1 MFKTLMVFYLLFLFP
16 QIAFTYTYDKS
27 GYEYSEDVQTDL
39 KNSESASF
47 DDQESFA
54 ASKDEYREDL
64 LRKYPEYADVVD
76 QLYPKYSGWVISLSE
91 RFGFP
96 PLLAMSQVP
105 EEEYHTLF
113 FKPEIFIDL
122 YNELKSVGDEKK
134 RALLALRL
142 GNAFA
147 VDPDKIEYKA
157 RLQKFLDATKK
168 NRRKVEARFIS
179 EFNANH
185 AYLNVLDVL
194 RDDRVRYNTFLEMLA
209 ESSLEVYEAIIRYP
223 NAAGFLLEHGMDS
236 IEYINKTAGEIVV
249 LSMLLPVEEQDAMMA
264 LFKRYEWMTDVL
276 NECGAESYF
285 AVSICPELFIRIS
298 KNLTGPMNERYFTAY
313 SIIAH
318 QIENAA
324 ENDTMAEFTGFLNSL
339 SLEEVSRLAQSVGN
353 VIEGSV
359 DSEGEILT
367 LSPFADPYF
376 FKLLY
381 KYGEPA
387 EEVCSMYYGNFI
399 NIGTLVVR
407 DWDGWDKDASY
418 VLDAI
423 IKYKEAGLM
432 AADHFRFN
440 RHVQNVILG
449 KISRAR
455 DLLMFLFYSDTS
467 GNTYNFPDWSDR
479 SDYLLKKFDPE
490 PFTGYPID
498 KEKLA
503 FIEFMPGHDLVTV
516 IYDCVKKGK
525 TPTVSD
531 MAFFV
536 WDVYEISMII
546 LSFGTS
552 KAITEPIK
560 QGVKQGVK
568 RSAKGLSK
576 GLIQEFGEQSAKSF
590 GRFYRRALN
599 IATKIPSGV
608 RYAIS
613 KIFMFR
619 GDRTAGNLLKS
630 GVRYFRAVPKTS
642 LSLFEKGVLALK
654 ELPKMYLLSSGNPN
668 VILREMVIEP
678 VVFYYG
684 FNSILGFIEKR
695 QSGH

>member
-39 KNSESASF
+39 KNSESAPF
-47 DDQESFA
+47 DDQESLA

-76 QLYPKYSGWVISLSE
+76 QLYPEYSGWVISLSE
-91 RFGFP
+91 RFGIP
-96 PLLAMSQVP
+96 PLLAMSQTA

-122 YNELKSVGDEKK
+122 FNELKSVRDEKK

-147 VDPDKIEYKA
+147 VDPDKTEYKT
-157 RLQKFLDATKK
+157 RLHKFLDATKN
-168 NRRKVEARFIS
+168 NRRKVDIRFID
-179 EFNANH
+179 EFNADH
-185 AYLNVLDVL
+185 SYLNVLDIL
-194 RDDRVRYNTFLEMLA
+194 RDDQMRYNAFLEMLA
-209 ESSLEVYEAIIRYP
+209 ESSPEVYEAIIRYP
-223 NAAGFLLEHGMDS
+223 NAAGFLLQHGMGS
-236 IEYINKTAGEIVV
+236 IDNISRTAGEIVV
-249 LSMLLPVEEQDAMMA
+249 LSMLLPVEEQDDMMA
-264 LFKRYEWMTDVL
+264 FFRRHEWMTDVL

-285 AVSICPELFIRIS
+285 AVSICPELFIRIA

-318 QIENAA
+318 QMENAA
-324 ENDTMAEFTGFLNSL
+324 ENDTMAEFTGFLKNL
-339 SLEEVSRLAQSVGN
+339 SLEDISRLAQSVGK

-359 DSEGEILT
+359 GSEGEILS
-367 LSPFADPYF
+367 LSPYADPYF

-381 KYGEPA
+381 KYGESA

-399 NIGTLVVR
+399 NIGTLVIQ
-407 DWDGWDKDASY
+407 DWDGWNRDASF

-423 IKYKEAGLM
+423 IEYKEAGLM

-440 RHVQNVILG
+440 RHVQNVVLG

-467 GNTYNFPDWSDR
+467 GNTFNFPDWSDR
-479 SDYLLKKFDPE
+479 SDYLLKNFEPE
-490 PFTGYPID
+490 PFTGYPINR
-498 KEKLA
+498 EKLE
-503 FIEFMPGHDLVTV
+503 FIEFIPGHDLVTV
-516 IYDCVKKGK
+516 IYDCVKNGK
-525 TPTVSD
+525 TPTVGD
-531 MAFFV
+531 MAFAA
-536 WDVYEISMII
+536 WDVFEIYMMIAS
-546 LSFGTS
+546 LGTS
-552 KAITEPIK
+552 QGLTAQVT
-560 QGVKQGVK
+560 QGVKQGTK
-568 RSAKGLSK
+568 TSAKSLSK

-590 GRFYRRALN
+590 GRFYRRALSIAGN
-599 IATKIPSGV
+599 IPGSVK
-608 RYAIS
+608 YALS
-613 KIFMFR
+613 KLLMFR
-619 GDRTAGNLLKS
+619 GDRTAGNLLKI
-630 GVRYFRAVPKTS
+630 GVRYFRAIPKAS
-642 LSLFEKGVLALK
+642 LSLFEKGFLALK
-654 ELPKMYLLSSGNPN
+654 ELPKMYLLTPNPN

-684 FNSILGFIEKR
+684 FNSLLGFIEKR